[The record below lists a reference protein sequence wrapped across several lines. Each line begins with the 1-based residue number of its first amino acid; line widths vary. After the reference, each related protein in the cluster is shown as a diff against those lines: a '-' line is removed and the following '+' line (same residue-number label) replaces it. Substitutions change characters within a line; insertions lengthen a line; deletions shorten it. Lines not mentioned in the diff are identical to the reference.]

1 MTQTSR
7 LDEIRG
13 SVLDRMEKAERSVRL
28 AILGAALAE
37 MVLFAA
43 AFALVDFSNHLEK
56 VIFVFSVLSYTTIA
70 FGLVALG
77 AHITR
82 SNARLLVAIDPAGR
96 SG

>member
-1 MTQTSR
+1 MTQSLR

-13 SVLDRMEKAERSVRL
+13 NVLDRMEKAERNVRF
-28 AILGAALAE
+28 AIIAAALAE

-43 AFALVDFSNHLEK
+43 AFVLVDFSNHLEK
-56 VIFVFSVLSYTTIA
+56 LIFIFSMLSYTTIA

-77 AHITR
+77 AHVSR
-82 SNARLLVAIDPAGR
+82 SNLRLLGAIDSAGR